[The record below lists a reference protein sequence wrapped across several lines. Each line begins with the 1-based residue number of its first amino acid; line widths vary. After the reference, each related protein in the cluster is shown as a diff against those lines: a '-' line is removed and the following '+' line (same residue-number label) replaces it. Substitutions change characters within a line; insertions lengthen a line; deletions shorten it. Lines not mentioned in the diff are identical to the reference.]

1 MNERFTHLYF
11 LPTYLYQS
19 GSPILIAA
27 GALLKDNQNDSVL
40 VQLKLRNLKKD
51 TLIACKVSIKA
62 FDPSGAELKGVD
74 DFSYLD
80 LNMETGKDF
89 GTQTAIPLED
99 KTTRKILVSVT
110 QAVFANGVIW
120 ENKNEQEWKPLPIG
134 KRKEL
139 KMVFPDDEL
148 QKQYS
153 IEVGGN
159 CTYVPEIIEPFFYCT
174 CGAIN
179 LVENGACYNC
189 KREYSPLAETL
200 NVEILTQKKNL
211 RLQEEKYQQALALQ
225 NKGTENALEKA
236 IALFTELGDFKD
248 STERIVACQNRI
260 VQEKAFEKE
269 TAQKKKRYKMLGIFA
284 GTAAALVIVIALLAT
299 KVIIPEMQN
308 RDAYQNAE
316 ALFENGQYD
325 DAIDAFTLLGEYKDA
340 SDRAEKARN
349 AKREMQYTEATN
361 LAKNGDYLDA
371 IAMFRNLGDYSDAE
385 AQITSLWERISN
397 RKTISAGNHHS
408 VGLRT
413 DGTVAA
419 AGGQHEQRGQCN
431 VSDWKD
437 IVAVSAGDYQTVGL
451 KADGTVVLVGSSL
464 HGLHD
469 VSDWKDIVA
478 ISSGDSYTVGLRM
491 DGSVVVTGGDALDRS
506 YIPAW
511 ENIIAV
517 STAHDH
523 AVCLKEDGTVVA
535 AGGNMFDECDIS
547 DWKDITAIST
557 AVTHTVGLKED
568 GTVIATGDNHFGQC
582 NVSEWE
588 DIIAVSAG
596 DYYTVG
602 LKKDGTVIATGN
614 NDDGQCDV
622 SEWKDIID
630 ISAGYSHTVG
640 LKKDGTV
647 IATGYNLY
655 GQCDV
660 SGWKNIKMPE
670 N

>member
-62 FDPSGAELKGVD
+62 FDPSGAELKGIA

-120 ENKNEQEWKPLPIG
+120 ENKNEQEWEPLPIE

-139 KMVFPDDEL
+139 KTVFPDEEL

-189 KREYSPLAETL
+189 KREYSPLAKAL

-236 IALFTELGDFKD
+236 IALFTELGYFRD

-269 TAQKKKRYKMLGIFA
+269 TAQKKKRYKILGIFI

-299 KVIIPEMQN
+299 QVIIPEIQN

-349 AKREMQYTEATN
+349 AKREMQYAEALE
-361 LAKNGDYLDA
+361 LAKNGDYLKALATFRDLEDYGDA
-371 IAMFRNLGDYSDAE
+371 KT
-385 AQITSLWERISN
+385 QITNLWEKIAN
-397 RKTISAGNHHS
+397 REIIYAGSWHTL
-408 VGLRT
+408 GLKT
-413 DGTVAA
+413 DGTVIAM
-419 AGGQHEQRGQCN
+419 GNDDRGQCN
-431 VSDWKD
+431 VSEWND
-437 IVAVSAGDYQTVGL
+437 IVAVSAGIGHSVGL
-451 KADGTVVLVGSSL
+451 KKDGTVIAVGNNN
-464 HGLHD
+464 D
-469 VSDWKDIVA
+469 KQCAVSDWNNIVA
-478 ISSGDSYTVGLRM
+478 ISAKNFFTIGL
-491 DGSVVVTGGDALDRS
+491 
-506 YIPAW
+506 
-511 ENIIAV
+511 
-517 STAHDH
+517 
-523 AVCLKEDGTVVA
+523 KKDGTVVA
-535 AGGNMFDECDIS
+535 TGGDS
-547 DWKDITAIST
+547 Y
-557 AVTHTVGLKED
+557 
-568 GTVIATGDNHFGQC
+568 GQC
-582 NVSEWE
+582 NVSEWNDIVAISAGGE
-588 DIIAVSAG
+588 HTVGLKDDGTVIAIGSNDYGQCNVSEWNDIIAISAGGFYTVGLKKDGTIVATGNNRYGECDVTEWNDIVAVSAG
-596 DYYTVG
+596 FSHTIG
-602 LKKDGTVIATGN
+602 LKKDGTVIATGDN
-614 NDDGQCDV
+614 KYGECNV
-622 SEWKDIID
+622 SEWNDIVA
-630 ISAGYSHTVG
+630 ISAGSFYTIG
-640 LKKDGTV
+640 LKDDGTI
-647 IATGYNLY
+647 IAIGNNEY
-655 GQCDV
+655 GKCNV
-660 SGWKNIKMPE
+660 SDWSNIKLPE
-670 N
+670 K

>member
-51 TLIACKVSIKA
+51 TLIACKVSVKA

-99 KTTRKILVSVT
+99 KTTRRVVVSVT
-110 QAVFANGVIW
+110 QAVFDNGVIW
-120 ENKNEQEWKPLPIG
+120 ENKNEQEWEPLPIG

-139 KMVFPDDEL
+139 KMVFPDEEL

-159 CTYVPEIIEPFFYCT
+159 CTYVPEIIDPFFYCT

-189 KREYSPLAETL
+189 KREYPSLAEAL

-236 IALFTELGDFKD
+236 ISLFTELGDFKD
-248 STERIVACQNRI
+248 STERIIACQNRI

-349 AKREMQYTEATN
+349 AKREMQYTEALE
-361 LAKNGDYLDA
+361 LAKNGDYLK
-371 IAMFRNLGDYSDAE
+371 AMAAFRDLGDYDDAKT
-385 AQITSLWERISN
+385 QITNLWEKIAN
-397 RKTISAGNHHS
+397 RETLSTCSRHT
-408 VGLRT
+408 VGLKT
-413 DGTVAA
+413 DGTVIAI
-419 AGGQHEQRGQCN
+419 GDNYYEQCDLSN
-431 VSDWKD
+431 WNDV
-437 IVAVSAGDYQTVGL
+437 IAVSTGSFHTVGL
-451 KADGTVVLVGSSL
+451 KKNGTVIATGKNNC
-464 HGLHD
+464 GQCD
-469 VSDWKDIVA
+469 VSDWNHIVA
-478 ISSGDSYTVGLRM
+478 ISTK
-491 DGSVVVTGGDALDRS
+491 
-506 YIPAW
+506 
-511 ENIIAV
+511 
-517 STAHDH
+517 HDH
-523 AVCLKEDGTVVA
+523 T
-535 AGGNMFDECDIS
+535 I
-547 DWKDITAIST
+547 
-557 AVTHTVGLKED
+557 GLKED
-568 GTVIATGDNHFGQC
+568 GTVIATGDNEYGQCNISNWENIISICAGSYHTVGLREDGTVIATGINDRGQC
-582 NVSEWE
+582 NVSDWNDIVAISASNSHTVGLKADGTVVATGSNNLRQCNVSDWNDIITISANNSHTVGLKADGTVIITDNFRSIEHNVSDWS

-596 DYYTVG
+596 TFYTVG
-602 LKKDGTVIATGN
+602 LKKDGTVIATGSN
-614 NDDGQCDV
+614 
-622 SEWKDIID
+622 S
-630 ISAGYSHTVG
+630 
-640 LKKDGTV
+640 
-647 IATGYNLY
+647 Y
-655 GQCDV
+655 GQCNV
-660 SGWKNIKMPE
+660 SDWNDIKLPE
-670 N
+670 R